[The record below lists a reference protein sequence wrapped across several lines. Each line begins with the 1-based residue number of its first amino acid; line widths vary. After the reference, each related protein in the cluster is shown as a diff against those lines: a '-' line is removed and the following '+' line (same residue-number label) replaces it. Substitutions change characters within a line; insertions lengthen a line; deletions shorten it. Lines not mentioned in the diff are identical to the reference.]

1 MLPPNW
7 GAPHPGPRRFDL
19 ASEGLAVRE
28 RYRPLGESRQLDR
41 VFEVALNGGAES
53 VYLDRPYVDF
63 DYRSDLSHF
72 YGRAHRPP
80 PPEVERLI
88 FATDTEVIGASV
100 VRPLPQQVGRTLQ
113 APPLQQ
119 RPYVTCIAEMPVHAF
134 GFQWAAS
141 GYPFTSQDGEYG
153 VCAHAAIWSIARYHH
168 LRFGTDRHTT
178 SGIIEA
184 AGLRE
189 RPDKTARSEGLW
201 AQDVVRALRGIGLPA
216 LQYDVERIPGRE
228 NAHTIIHRY
237 LNSGIPVGIFTRQ
250 HMMVLIGY
258 GVDEADEPFYIVSDD
273 NHSAYERMRL
283 VTEEDEMTVKEKDPN
298 AEIDAWKMLVI
309 PQPGR
314 IHVNGEGA
322 EARAEETFED
332 RVRASTGPAK
342 LLEPW
347 LNKKL
352 LTRTYAAPSA
362 EYVSKMAGRGVPDSI
377 RAHHIYAP
385 KGNWLWVTEFQDPTR
400 PDSQLVVG
408 EIAIDAT
415 SLQLDP
421 SPIFGNI
428 DGWAYVWEQ
437 ETDEPSVIELEPSA
451 HYESALA
458 DPSEVPPGPE
468 PSFGPYNGS
477 PVD

>member
-7 GAPHPGPRRFDL
+7 GAPNPGPRRFDL

-28 RYRPLGESRQLDR
+28 RYRPLGDSPQLDR
-41 VFEVALNGGAES
+41 VFEIALGSGATS
-53 VYLDRPYVDF
+53 VFLDRPYVDF

-80 PPEVERLI
+80 PPDVERLI
-88 FATDTEVIGASV
+88 FTTDTEVIGASV
-100 VRPLPQQVGRTLQ
+100 VRPLPQQVGRTMQ
-113 APPLQQ
+113 APPLEK
-119 RPYVTCIAEMPVHAF
+119 RPYVTCVAEMPVHAF
-134 GFQWAAS
+134 GFQWGAT

-168 LRFGTDRHTT
+168 LRFGTDRQTT

-216 LQYDVERIPGRE
+216 LQYDVERISGGE

-258 GVDEADEPFYIVSDD
+258 GVDEDGEPFYIVSDD
-273 NHSAYERMRL
+273 NQSAYERMKL
-283 VTEEDEMTVKEKDPN
+283 VTEEDERKAKEKNPH
-298 AEIDAWKMLVI
+298 AEVDAWKMLVI

-332 RVRASTGPAK
+332 RVRASIGPSH
-342 LLEPW
+342 LLQPW
-347 LNKKL
+347 LQKDL

-362 EYVSKMAGRGVPDSI
+362 EYVSGMADRGIPDSI

-385 KGNWLWVTEFQDPTR
+385 KGNWLWVTEFQDATQ
-400 PDSQLVVG
+400 PDSELVVG
-408 EIAIDAT
+408 EIAVDAT
-415 SLQLDP
+415 SMQLDP
-421 SPIFGNI
+421 SPILGNV
-428 DGWAYVWEQ
+428 DGWAYIWEQ
-437 ETDEPSVIELEPSA
+437 GKDEPSVIDLESGA
-451 HYESALA
+451 RYESALT
-458 DPSEVPPGPE
+458 DPAGATASPKS
-468 PSFGPYNGS
+468 SFGAYGGT

>member
-1 MLPPNW
+1 M
-7 GAPHPGPRRFDL
+7 
-19 ASEGLAVRE
+19 SEGIAVRE

-41 VFEVALNGGAES
+41 VFEVALSAGATS

-88 FATDTEVIGASV
+88 FATDTEVIGTSV
-100 VRPLPQQVGRTLQ
+100 VRPLPQQVGRTLL
-113 APPLQQ
+113 APPLQE
-119 RPYVTCIAEMPVHAF
+119 RPYVTCVAEMPVHAF
-134 GFQWAAS
+134 GFRWGAS

-228 NAHTIIHRY
+228 TAHTIIHRY
-237 LNSGIPVGIFTRQ
+237 LNSGIPVGVLTRQ

-258 GVDEADEPFYIVSDD
+258 GIDEANRPFYIVSDD
-273 NHSAYERMRL
+273 NHGAYERMRL
-283 VTEEDEMTVKEKDPN
+283 VTEEDEEKVKEKNPE

-332 RVRASTGPAK
+332 RVRASTGPTRV
-342 LLEPW
+342 LEPW
-347 LNKKL
+347 LNKGL
-352 LTRTYAAPSA
+352 MTHLRGAFGGVCLRDGRAWSA
-362 EYVSKMAGRGVPDSI
+362 G
-377 RAHHIYAP
+377 
-385 KGNWLWVTEFQDPTR
+385 
-400 PDSQLVVG
+400 
-408 EIAIDAT
+408 
-415 SLQLDP
+415 LDP
-421 SPIFGNI
+421 LAPYLRVKGQLALGHRVPRSDSPRRR
-428 DGWAYVWEQ
+428 V
-437 ETDEPSVIELEPSA
+437 
-451 HYESALA
+451 
-458 DPSEVPPGPE
+458 
-468 PSFGPYNGS
+468 GS
-477 PVD
+477 RRDRYRRD